1 MGSNLGIALL
11 LGLVGAFA
19 IYDYAIGTN
28 YIFRPLVTG
37 VLVGIVMG
45 DVRQGTIIGASL
57 ELMFMGAV
65 SVGAYIPPDIVTGG
79 ILGTAFAIGLGK
91 DTGIAM
97 ALALP
102 ISMIALVVN
111 NLVFML
117 GTVIATRTDKYAAEG
132 NAKGVFRVMN
142 FFGFIRCLSAFVLI
156 FAVAAG
162 LLPAVGI
169 AVLAKM
175 ILNKQLI
182 PFLFLGFVLCSYFN
196 APILAVAIIGIIIAV
211 EKSGLLAP
219 KGAAAETAVNTIAEE
234 DEDDDF

>member
-1 MGSNLGIALL
+1 MQKFLDAIP
-11 LGLVGAFA
+11 AF
-19 IYDYAIGTN
+19 ITN
-28 YIFRPLVTG
+28 
-37 VLVGIVMG
+37 
-45 DVRQGTIIGASL
+45 
-57 ELMFMGAV
+57 
-65 SVGAYIPPDIVTGG
+65 
-79 ILGTAFAIGLGK
+79 
-91 DTGIAM
+91 
-97 ALALP
+97 
-102 ISMIALVVN
+102 
-111 NLVFML
+111 
-117 GTVIATRTDKYAAEG
+117 
-132 NAKGVFRVMN
+132 
-142 FFGFIRCLSAFVLI
+142 CLS
-156 FAVAAG
+156 VAAG